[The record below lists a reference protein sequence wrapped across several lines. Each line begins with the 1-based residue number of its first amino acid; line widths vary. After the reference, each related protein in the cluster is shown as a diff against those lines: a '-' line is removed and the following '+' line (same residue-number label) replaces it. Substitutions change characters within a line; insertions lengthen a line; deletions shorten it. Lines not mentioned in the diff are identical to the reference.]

1 MKNLFYVLLFTGMTA
16 ISWGVYGPLLNIGG
30 KQMGGSHWLP
40 FVFVGV
46 AYFLIAVLATTAL
59 LLWRGEPGNW
69 NSRGVLWSF
78 FAGVVTAVGALSLI
92 LALTNKGNP
101 IYVMPLV
108 FGGAPVVNTLLAM
121 WISKTYRETGPLFYA
136 GLILVIAGA
145 VAVLVFK
152 PHEISPPPIAPTV
165 AAAPDAAATPTPTA
179 PAVQAAATSA
189 SSGFTSL
196 LIISAFIA
204 LTAICWGCYGPL
216 LHKGQTFMHGSRMRP
231 FICVGMAYVVVGII
245 APLIFWTALGDHG
258 QISARGV
265 LWSLAGGTAGAVGSL
280 GVILAFTFG
289 GKPIYVMPLVFGG
302 APVVNTFIS
311 IITAQQLSSI
321 SPFFY
326 AGLIVVVA
334 GAVSVL
340 VFAPRGAPHA
350 TPAAQPKPPVTPV
363 APERTKS

>member
-1 MKNLFYVLLFTGMTA
+1 MTA
-16 ISWGVYGPLLNIGG
+16 ISWGVYGPLLSIGG
-30 KQMGGSHWLP
+30 KEMGGSHWLP

-59 LLWRGEPGNW
+59 LVWRGEPGNW
-69 NSRGVLWSF
+69 NSHGILWSF
-78 FAGVVTAVGALSLI
+78 LAGVVTAVGALSLI

-108 FGGAPVVNTLLAM
+108 FGGAPVFNTLLAM

-152 PHEISPPPIAPTV
+152 PHEMASPVAPQ
-165 AAAPDAAATPTPTA
+165 
-179 PAVQAAATSA
+179 PAVAEQAAATTQSA
-189 SSGFTSL
+189 ATEPTGVTAQPGNKFGLTAL
-196 LIISAFIA
+196 LLISAFIG

-231 FICVGMAYVVVGII
+231 FICVGMAYVVVAIV

-265 LWSLAGGTAGAVGSL
+265 LWSLAGGTAGALGSL

-311 IITAQQLSSI
+311 IATAKQLSSI

-326 AGLIVVVA
+326 AGLIVVIA

-340 VFAPRGAPHA
+340 IFAPRGAPAHA
-350 TPAAQPKPPVTPV
+350 ASAPPAPAKP
-363 APERTKS
+363 APSPAP